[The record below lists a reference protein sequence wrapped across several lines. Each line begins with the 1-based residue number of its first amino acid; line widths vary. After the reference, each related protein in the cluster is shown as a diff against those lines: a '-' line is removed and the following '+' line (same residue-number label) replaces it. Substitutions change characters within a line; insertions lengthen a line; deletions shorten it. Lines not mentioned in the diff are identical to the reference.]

1 MNESQ
6 PKNFAFIRVRP
17 IKQWGKG
24 NLTKSRKTWGLA
36 GNVAHDLRFINAP
49 NADSERI
56 AFNMI
61 ICAKTDWKPMS
72 ATKENLKKIGITN
85 SNFLS
90 DMAIGMIAG
99 KGVVVQK
106 NHVKAA
112 MLMAAVSPEYL
123 RDGDLANKPN
133 REKVQK
139 LVKGTTTYL
148 KKKYGDRLLML
159 VFHGD
164 EQNPHISAYV
174 VPLIEKTIKKPG
186 RPGKDTEDEPR
197 ETRVEWRL
205 AFTDFFRRDKRIVKD
220 GKFAGFERGPCTL
233 LQDEYAAA
241 LREHGLDVQRGIRKA
256 DEQRALPYETTQTR
270 YDRLRAPVAE
280 IEAMSDEELREWAM
294 KNAHLIREAKRSRQE
309 RDHYQKT
316 SGHHQQRAD
325 QLEKRLAQIQREI
338 PVVEVIRKLTG
349 LEPHEAG
356 FGFASGEDG
365 PTPPMKK
372 RTDIEAEFLLPN
384 GLRIGITGN
393 NGFENL
399 APMIRFPG
407 EHANRTKARG
417 AISAVKFLTN
427 WNHAKATQW
436 LADTFGDEPASLEAA
451 RDFREE
457 IAVDRADPDRIN
469 RKNLASEMMQALE
482 TPDDSRWPEARK
494 KLTETLRFR
503 TETIEQLRNDKMISA
518 NEHGHIV
525 FEKQLVSGTE
535 FKPAGK
541 IVVHP
546 DHPSVNL
553 SDAGDGL
560 FMLPGVNDNLIICAT
575 PTDALAIKSLPAHH
589 KDTVVVIG
597 NNPTESTAASLRKL
611 VENSR
616 GIKRFAKNLTM
627 VGQRLAVWLKLHFS
641 DLVKLHLPDGC
652 SDWLEAHRLHAQEKA
667 PAKPAIAPPKTEQE
681 TPNQGDSPN

>member
-1 MNESQ
+1 MNKNQ

-49 NADSERI
+49 NANPKLI
-56 AFNMI
+56 ASNLI

-85 SNFLS
+85 ANFLS
-90 DMAIGMIAG
+90 DMAIGMIAR

-123 RDGDLANKPN
+123 RDGDLDNKPN
-133 REKVQK
+133 PEKARK
-139 LVKGTTTYL
+139 LVTGTTAYL

-186 RPGKDTEDEPR
+186 PPGKDTENEPR

-256 DEQRALPYETTQTR
+256 DEQRALSYETTQTR

-294 KNAHLIREAKRSRQE
+294 KNAHLIREAKRARQE

-325 QLEKRLAQIQREI
+325 QLEKRLAEIQREI
-338 PVVEVIRKLTG
+338 PVAEVIKRLTG
-349 LEPHEAG
+349 IDPQEPG
-356 FGFASGEDG
+356 FGDIPG
-365 PTPPMKK
+365 PGPKKK
-372 RTDIEAEFLLPN
+372 RKDLEQEFLLPN
-384 GLRIGITGN
+384 GQRIGITGN

-399 APMIRFPG
+399 TPEIQFPG
-407 EHANRTKARG
+407 CPTKRAKGRG
-417 AISAVKFLTN
+417 AISAVKYLTD
-427 WNHAKATQW
+427 WNHDQATAW
-436 LADTFGDEPASLEAA
+436 LADNFGNDSASQEIA
-451 RDFREE
+451 RNFREE
-457 IAVDRADPDRIN
+457 ISVNRDEPTRVQ
-469 RKNLASEMMQALE
+469 RKNRATE
-482 TPDDSRWPEARK
+482 TLMNLQILDESRWPEARQ
-494 KLTETLRFR
+494 KLSEIFKIRSEPIEELRR
-503 TETIEQLRNDKMISA
+503 EKLISA
-518 NEHGHIV
+518 NGHGHFV
-525 FEKQLVSGTE
+525 FEKQLVSGTKLE
-535 FKPAGK
+535 PAGSL
-541 IVVHP
+541 IVHP
-546 DHPSVNL
+546 DHPSVILN
-553 SDAGDGL
+553 DTGDGL
-560 FMLPGVNDNLIICAT
+560 VLLPGETANLIICAT
-575 PTDALAIKSLPAHH
+575 PMDALAIKSLPAYR
-589 KDTVVVIG
+589 KDTVVVVG
-597 NNPTESTAASLRKL
+597 SNPTEATAASLSKL
-611 VENSR
+611 IENSR
-616 GIKRFAKNLTM
+616 GLKAIAENLTM
-627 VGQRLAVWLKLHFS
+627 IGQHLAVWLRLHFS
-641 DLVKLHLPDGC
+641 FLTKLPLPDGF
-652 SDWLEAHRLHAQEKA
+652 SNWLETHRHHVEKNA
-667 PAKPAIAPPKTEQE
+667 PAKPEIARPKAAPEA
-681 TPNQGDSPN
+681 PNPGDSPS